1 MLSPS
6 PIMDSQAL
14 QELWARP
21 LIHTYRIMLKNGKY
35 TLDAYLHGLFVGY
48 YDRFHRSLGA
58 PENIRDLESVVAWKR
73 RGLAKLALLM
83 YRMHI
88 EHSTATKHSL
98 PASEPLQP
106 SPIPNPSQQD
116 LQSHDKP
123 LEGPSSPEPLVSS
136 SHHDADDAEKNTP
149 LPALAVQDTEI
160 RESDCRLT
168 TAVTSEPS
176 AVSNKRARSSSID
189 GDDEAE
195 VPTKRYCW
203 SIATEMSTTKK

>member
-1 MLSPS
+1 
-6 PIMDSQAL
+6 MDSQAL

-21 LIHTYRIMLKNGKY
+21 LVHTYRIMLKNGKY

-73 RGLAKLALLM
+73 RGLAVSNFYSFHLSLNVLITLQKLALLM

-106 SPIPNPSQQD
+106 SHIPNPSQQD

-136 SHHDADDAEKNTP
+136 SHHDADDAEKVSP
-149 LPALAVQDTEI
+149 KLAT
-160 RESDCRLT
+160 SLT
-168 TAVTSEPS
+168 QPFT
-176 AVSNKRARSSSID
+176 D
-189 GDDEAE
+189 
-195 VPTKRYCW
+195 Y
-203 SIATEMSTTKK
+203 